1 MGTAAFHT
9 TAPTATEMKWHLYTF
24 HHPDCKT
31 ESIPML
37 LVLFGN
43 LPQPSPRWMV
53 TIDHTGPT
61 AGKFICSWLDRVSV
75 SVTSSIQTTG
85 KGGNFTGTLLEKPC
99 GDKRACGVFK
109 PQTANDRAPQD
120 QSSCL
125 VKHSSAAACTVFSGE
140 REF

>member
-75 SVTSSIQTTG
+75 SVTSPGYECTITPMRFWNLFQSRGLSLRIFERQQAS
-85 KGGNFTGTLLEKPC
+85 LAEHMPLQC
-99 GDKRACGVFK
+99 MVFCSQEHRFL
-109 PQTANDRAPQD
+109 PHLC
-120 QSSCL
+120 S
-125 VKHSSAAACTVFSGE
+125 
-140 REF
+140 

>member
-85 KGGNFTGTLLEKPC
+85 KGGNFTGTLLEIPWI
-99 GDKRACGVFK
+99 RMHNYTNEV
-109 PQTANDRAPQD
+109 
-120 QSSCL
+120 L
-125 VKHSSAAACTVFSGE
+125 
-140 REF
+140 EFISK